1 MSLPVIARTTVLDPW
16 RSRSGVV
23 KLAVFV
29 VFYGLVG
36 WVVGGSTGPLGR
48 TVAQTS
54 SGLIPLF
61 AFPLA
66 YDAVAGPRES
76 GTARLL
82 LSYPH
87 TRRDVVLG
95 TAAGRA
101 AEFASYVAAGLLIAV
116 VAALAAGGGVE
127 PSSFAV
133 VATATVAFAVVFA
146 LFVVGCSALVATTN
160 RAVGLLLGVLFT
172 VGILWGQIPGLVAF
186 ALAELGVDPNVDA
199 WAPTFAALSPI
210 NAYSTLVRTLDPT
223 LSMPTAGFETT
234 AWFAALVLLGWAV
247 VPLAAGY
254 ARFDA
259 ADL

>member
-1 MSLPVIARTTVLDPW
+1 MSLAVIARTTALDPW

-29 VFYGLVG
+29 IFYGLVG
-36 WVVGGSTGPLGR
+36 WVVGGSGGPLGR
-48 TVAQTS
+48 TVAQVS
-54 SGLIPLF
+54 SGLLPLF

-76 GTARLL
+76 GTVRLL

-101 AEFASYVAAGLLIAV
+101 AEFATYVVVGLVVAV
-116 VAALAAGGGVE
+116 VATVAGGGLVE

-133 VATATVAFAVVFA
+133 VAAATVAFAVAFA
-146 LFVVGCSALVATTN
+146 LFVVGCSSLVSTAN
-160 RAVGLLLGVLFT
+160 RAVGLVLGVLFT
-172 VGILWGQIPGLVAF
+172 VGLLWGQIPGLIAF
-186 ALAELGVDPNVDA
+186 AVTKLGIDPNVDA

-210 NAYSTLVRTLDPT
+210 NAYSTLARTFDPAT
-223 LSMPTAGFETT
+223 SMPTTGFETT
-234 AWFAALVLLGWAV
+234 AWFAALVLVAWAV